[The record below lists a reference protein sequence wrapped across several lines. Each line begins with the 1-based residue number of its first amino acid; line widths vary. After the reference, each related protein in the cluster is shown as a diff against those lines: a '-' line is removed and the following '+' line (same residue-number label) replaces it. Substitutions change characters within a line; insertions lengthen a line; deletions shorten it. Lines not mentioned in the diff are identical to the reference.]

1 MEYDITIQYVK
12 RSDNHVADYL
22 SRDEFLS
29 VELTE
34 EQYHEVFLPLK
45 HPYDKPYIVQ
55 NMKLYCNDKEQQY
68 SQHGKIKTPN
78 GERIYVTLVL
88 RTKLLH
94 RFHNSILLG
103 NHLNYDKIEHKFKE
117 IFFWPNMTKHMI
129 KIWSSC
135 DLCNINKNQPSRLVK
150 TTHRHISPALNNWT
164 VINADYMQVDN
175 QYILV
180 LIDEYS
186 KIAYAV
192 VTKNQNGPTTR
203 LQLTRCFTTLGFPRI
218 LRTDNGPAFIS
229 KVVTDYTSSV
239 GIEQQFSSPYNHK
252 SNAIVERFNRT
263 LREIIRI
270 ERSREKL
277 QRVKP
282 LALHDIIYHFV
293 YTNNHAKHT
302 TTGISPAQLLL
313 NTADLFAD
321 NIPFNNKYSGIHK
334 LYKTAKLITDKDLV
348 SRHGLT
354 LNIDD
359 LVMKK
364 IHNRKD
370 ASTSNKN
377 QPTWEGP
384 YTVHKHLY
392 GDTYEIINHNK
403 LKNTRQKFEKI
414 HASMLKK
421 HIKQE

>member
-1 MEYDITIQYVK
+1 
-12 RSDNHVADYL
+12 
-22 SRDEFLS
+22 
-29 VELTE
+29 
-34 EQYHEVFLPLK
+34 
-45 HPYDKPYIVQ
+45 
-55 NMKLYCNDKEQQY
+55 
-68 SQHGKIKTPN
+68 
-78 GERIYVTLVL
+78 
-88 RTKLLH
+88 
-94 RFHNSILLG
+94 
-103 NHLNYDKIEHKFKE
+103 
-117 IFFWPNMTKHMI
+117 
-129 KIWSSC
+129 
-135 DLCNINKNQPSRLVK
+135 
-150 TTHRHISPALNNWT
+150 
-164 VINADYMQVDN
+164 MQVDN

-192 VTKNQNGPTTR
+192 VS
-203 LQLTRCFTTLGFPRI
+203 FPRI

-277 QRVKP
+277 
-282 LALHDIIYHFV
+282 DIIYHFV